1 VSEGVILS
9 GRAPGRS
16 PEQPSGHFTTKLPCK
31 GMTRSLCKPLQA
43 IIIIIVMMA
52 RK

>member
-1 VSEGVILS
+1 MEVHEVSEGVILS

-31 GMTRSLCKPLQA
+31 GLTRSHA
-43 IIIIIVMMA
+43 GIIIIVMMA